1 MSSGAVLAPRFLAAV
16 ALVFALAAGVAADAQ
31 GNIYGAE
38 VGPRQLKKVILGT
51 AALPRTMP

>member
-31 GNIYGAE
+31 GNI
-38 VGPRQLKKVILGT
+38 
-51 AALPRTMP
+51 